1 MQRGIVL
8 SASDIYDRS
17 RALFEVPAKVF
28 GGSPQILHLNYVHAQ
43 VGGRCDDSFKALVI
57 VPGLREI
64 VMDGEAGLE
73 LASCCLLLGKSDDL
87 LFDFFHSGL
96 FFGTKGHAELAAS
109 GRDSK
114 VACAHA
120 YAGDGAKEH
129 AVRLVPGQFFG
140 LQDDPRDCAGWISPL
155 FRSAGVG
162 GLALKAD
169 PQAFGCRLR
178 ESGSIDNTSFR
189 IAAQVVKCI
198 DLRDALLTDQ
208 LPADHCTAAGLLPRL
223 EDEVDVR
230 ICIFF
235 FSVEFQGIVFFSV
248 EFQGKSAQ
256 RCAMA
261 VMPAFVGD
269 AFIP

>member
-1 MQRGIVL
+1 M
-8 SASDIYDRS
+8 
-17 RALFEVPAKVF
+17 
-28 GGSPQILHLNYVHAQ
+28 
-43 VGGRCDDSFKALVI
+43 
-57 VPGLREI
+57 
-64 VMDGEAGLE
+64 
-73 LASCCLLLGKSDDL
+73 GKSDDL

-96 FFGTKGHAELAAS
+96 FFGTNGHAELAAS

-248 EFQGKSAQ
+248 EFQCKSAQ
-256 RCAMA
+256 RRAMA

-269 AFIP
+269 TFCS

>member
-1 MQRGIVL
+1 M
-8 SASDIYDRS
+8 
-17 RALFEVPAKVF
+17 
-28 GGSPQILHLNYVHAQ
+28 
-43 VGGRCDDSFKALVI
+43 
-57 VPGLREI
+57 
-64 VMDGEAGLE
+64 
-73 LASCCLLLGKSDDL
+73 
-87 LFDFFHSGL
+87 
-96 FFGTKGHAELAAS
+96 
-109 GRDSK
+109 
-114 VACAHA
+114 
-120 YAGDGAKEH
+120 
-129 AVRLVPGQFFG
+129 
-140 LQDDPRDCAGWISPL
+140 
-155 FRSAGVG
+155 G

-169 PQAFGCRLR
+169 PQAFGCGLR

-248 EFQGKSAQ
+248 EFQGIVFFSVEFQGKSAQ
-256 RCAMA
+256 GCAMA

>member
-1 MQRGIVL
+1 M
-8 SASDIYDRS
+8 
-17 RALFEVPAKVF
+17 
-28 GGSPQILHLNYVHAQ
+28 
-43 VGGRCDDSFKALVI
+43 
-57 VPGLREI
+57 
-64 VMDGEAGLE
+64 
-73 LASCCLLLGKSDDL
+73 
-87 LFDFFHSGL
+87 
-96 FFGTKGHAELAAS
+96 
-109 GRDSK
+109 
-114 VACAHA
+114 
-120 YAGDGAKEH
+120 
-129 AVRLVPGQFFG
+129 
-140 LQDDPRDCAGWISPL
+140 
-155 FRSAGVG
+155 G

-198 DLRDALLTDQ
+198 DLRDALLSDQ

-235 FSVEFQGIVFFSV
+235 FSVEFQC
-248 EFQGKSAQ
+248 KSAQ